1 MRKKIKPVREVL
13 APAKH
18 LRFFG
23 VCYTPAHKICEKLR
37 EHGILRNSVVLV
49 DSVVRAGI
57 IRLDEEKT
65 YVCLSYRQAKKLHE
79 RLPDNCTANVI
90 VCDSTLNVVMIT
102 TTFLDANAY
111 CLPDKLA
118 WNFEPADNWS
128 LLDDDAVYEAVPCV
142 YDHTRALVSDCSQG
156 SILKPFFTNIY
167 KLPKEQQ
174 PLVKDV
180 VVLTLVEKDAEQAKE
195 ILSDFF
201 EKTLSPA
208 HKRTFMSV
216 LFENQKYLAPL
227 VELRP
232 YAMAGVDLRDYPSA
246 EIAAKY
252 EVDSYELNYFF
263 QAYKK
268 ARRTATVA
276 MEERFFRRGDSLRA
290 KSANKRRQT
299 VASKQQ

>member
-13 APAKH
+13 APAKN

-23 VCYTPAHKICEKLR
+23 VCYTPAHRIYEKLR
-37 EHGILRNSVVLV
+37 EHGILYHSIVLV

-57 IRLDEEKT
+57 VKLDSEKT

-79 RLPDNCTANVI
+79 RMPDGFAANVLI
-90 VCDSTLNVVMIT
+90 CDSSMNAVMIT
-102 TTFLDANAY
+102 TTFLDVNAY

-128 LLDDDAVYEAVPCV
+128 ILDDDKLYEAVPCV

-174 PLVKDV
+174 PVVKDV

-208 HKRTFMSV
+208 HKKTFMAV
-216 LFENQKYLAPL
+216 LFEDQKYLAPL

-232 YAMAGVDLRDYPSA
+232 YAMAGVDLRNYPSA

-290 KSANKRRQT
+290 KSAKRKQT